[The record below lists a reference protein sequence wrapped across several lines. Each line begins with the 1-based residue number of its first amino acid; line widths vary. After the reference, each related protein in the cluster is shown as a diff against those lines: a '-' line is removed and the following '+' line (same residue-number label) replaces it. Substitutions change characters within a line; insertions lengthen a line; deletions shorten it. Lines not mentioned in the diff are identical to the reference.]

1 MQIEEITS
9 TLEERGV
16 TWQAVGFAL
25 IGIVSV
31 PVLWIYSGA
40 DHWTIGFYRIAVTQL
55 HWAFAIAIALT
66 IERIR
71 KMFETKTEIRR
82 AARQKLIEK
91 GIEQGLER
99 AIEKG
104 IEQGLE
110 RGIEQGSIQG
120 EHRATERM
128 MSILDRHGVQLPP
141 EAEAEIRKNGNN
153 GR

>member
-82 AARQKLIEK
+82 AARQKLIDE
-91 GIEQGLER
+91 
-99 AIEKG
+99 AI
-104 IEQGLE
+104 E

>member
-16 TWQAVGFAL
+16 AWQAVGFAL

-40 DHWTIGFYRIAVTQL
+40 DHWTIGFYRIATTQL

-66 IERIR
+66 IERVR

-82 AARQKLIEK
+82 AARQKVIDEATEKGIEK
-91 GIEQGLER
+91 GIE
-99 AIEKG
+99 
-104 IEQGLE
+104 
-110 RGIEQGSIQG
+110 RGNIQG
-120 EHRATERM
+120 EHRATERV
-128 MSILDRHGVQLPP
+128 MSILDKHGVQLPP

-153 GR
+153 RR